1 MDKVRVIKEHPNTKD
16 FFPLDFETTYTKVFS
31 KEDKT
36 SEGFWTSIEFGRDKN
51 RKAVASKSVYVE
63 PTLQP
68 KGTFLDV
75 VFIDCKGREVC
86 GDWFYK
92 VTGRSF
98 TEFVEKI

>member
-1 MDKVRVIKEHPNTKD
+1 MDKVRVIKEHPNLKD
-16 FFPLDFETTYTKVFS
+16 VFPLGFETTYRKVYS

-36 SEGFWTSIEFGRDKN
+36 SEGFYTSVQTTENKSKL
-51 RKAVASKSVYVE
+51 KAVYVE
-63 PTLQP
+63 PQTTP

-75 VFIDCKGREVC
+75 VFIGNNGLEYS

-98 TEFVEKI
+98 TEFVKKI